1 MRLIQLQ
8 KSHLLKNWHK
18 KINEIFNLQKL
29 LWCSILSSFIC
40 AQWKMAVR
48 LPKLLIRLGINILL
62 TQRITMQFVKNLESF
77 IFITNQQ
84 IHLRNKQIVGK
95 NLKRQCKNTK
105 KYLLM
110 NLLNKYGKEI
120 QNAIVVGAVVQ
131 MDALDKTVKIVKA
144 ND

>member
-1 MRLIQLQ
+1 MI
-8 KSHLLKNWHK
+8 STLKAQH
-18 KINEIFNLQKL
+18 
-29 LWCSILSSFIC
+29 C
-40 AQWKMAVR
+40 AQSKMVVH

-84 IHLRNKQIVGK
+84 IHLRSKQIVGK
-95 NLKRQCKNTK
+95 NLKRQCKNTR

-110 NLLNKYGKEI
+110 SLLNKYGKEI
-120 QNAIVVGAVVQ
+120 QNAIVVGALVQ
-131 MDALDKTVKIVKA
+131 MDALDKTAKIVKA